1 MAARTWEDA
10 RRPGARLLFRVFFFV
25 FLVIIVDEIS
35 VVSGFVFLF
44 LFVFFVHVIGDEIQV
59 DGMRLRD
66 LEFGFALRTTQ
77 DLALFDFVFV
87 DIDFGGTFGATN
99 HGSTLRTV
107 LRIMGAR
114 GPCPPPVQRII
125 YRGT

>member
-1 MAARTWEDA
+1 MTARTWEDA
-10 RRPGARLLFRVFFFV
+10 SRPGAGLLFRVFFFV

-44 LFVFFVHVIGDEIQV
+44 LFVFFVHVVGDEIQV

-114 GPCPPPVQRII
+114 GPYPPPVQRII

>member
-10 RRPGARLLFRVFFFV
+10 SRPGARLLFRVFFFV